1 MKQYHIGA
9 LGSLLDGLKQEAGRL
24 AVVLPDEAAVREHR
38 REVVGEDAS
47 LERQDVATLRR
58 PRLELGLLLPHRC
71 AHENTHFKSN
81 HQSANQDMPPP
92 HVIRRLTD
100 GVELLER
107 GGAAGDGPSS
117 AAESPP
123 AQPQRRRGRRDAQ
136 GEHEAGHRWG
146 INSTGPSR
154 WWGLMQLR
162 ECGIGAAFK

>member
-1 MKQYHIGA
+1 M
-9 LGSLLDGLKQEAGRL
+9 
-24 AVVLPDEAAVREHR
+24 
-38 REVVGEDAS
+38 
-47 LERQDVATLRR
+47 
-58 PRLELGLLLPHRC
+58 
-71 AHENTHFKSN
+71 
-81 HQSANQDMPPP
+81 
-92 HVIRRLTD
+92 IRRLTD

-154 WWGLMQLR
+154 WWGLVQLR